1 MKFFTKY
8 SFFANTVSIVV
19 VVVSILYISYK
30 ALEGGVS
37 PNQEHKDKARVE
49 LTAYNF
55 HYNEYDKDGDLKTNF
70 VSGKLEQ
77 YTNQDV
83 KMTDLIERSYDKK
96 TGKKTWQVKS
106 KHGFSSK
113 ETNENLIHLY
123 DGVDAIMFLKKK
135 ANSENEQASSDDS
148 NKYSPDKLYIK
159 TSEMYYNTD
168 SKDFYNNN
176 FVKMYDP
183 KTGNNTTGV
192 GVRGNADSKVINLNQ
207 DVRSYYASS

>member
-8 SFFANTVSIVV
+8 SFFANTVSIFV

-30 ALEGGVS
+30 ALEGGIS
-37 PNQEHKDKARVE
+37 PSAKKKIKSRVE

-55 HYNEYDKDGDLKTNF
+55 HYNEYDKQGDLKTNF
-70 VSGKLEQ
+70 VSEKLEQ

-83 KMTDLIERSYDKK
+83 RMTNLIEKSYNKE
-96 TGKKTWQVKS
+96 TEKKTWQVKS

-123 DGVDAIMFLKKK
+123 DGVNAIMYLKKK
-135 ANSENEQASSDDS
+135 ADNKKQPTSLDDS
-148 NKYSPDKLYIK
+148 KYSPNKIYIK
-159 TSEMYYNTD
+159 TSEMYYNSQT
-168 SKDFYNNN
+168 KDFYNNN

-183 KTGNNTTGV
+183 KTGNNTTGI
-192 GVRGNADSKVINLNQ
+192 GVKGNADSKVINLNQ

>member
-8 SFFANTVSIVV
+8 SFFANTVSIAVV
-19 VVVSILYISYK
+19 VASILYISYK
-30 ALEGGVS
+30 ALEGGMTPDAKKKVKS
-37 PNQEHKDKARVE
+37 RVE

-55 HYNEYDKDGDLKTNF
+55 HYNEYDRDGDLKTNF
-70 VSGKLEQ
+70 VSDKLEQ

-83 KMTDLIERSYDKK
+83 KMTDLIEKSYDKK
-96 TGKKTWQVKS
+96 TSKKTWQVKS
-106 KHGFSSK
+106 KYGFSSK
-113 ETNENLIHLY
+113 EVNEDLIHLY
-123 DGVDAIMFLKKK
+123 GGVDAIMFSKKK
-135 ANSENEQASSDDS
+135 PNSKKQQTSSDD
-148 NKYSPDKLYIK
+148 NKYSPDKIYIK

-192 GVRGNADSKVINLNQ
+192 GVKGNANSKVINLNQ

>member
-8 SFFANTVSIVV
+8 SFFANTISIAV
-19 VVVSILYISYK
+19 VVVSIMYISYK
-30 ALEGGVS
+30 ALEGGIS
-37 PNQEHKDKARVE
+37 SDSKDKDKSRVE

-83 KMTDLIERSYDKK
+83 KMTDLIEKSYDKK
-96 TGKKTWQVKS
+96 TSKKTWQVKS
-106 KHGFSSK
+106 KYGFSSK
-113 ETNENLIHLY
+113 ETNEDLIHLY
-123 DGVDAIMFLKKK
+123 GGVDAIMYSKKK
-135 ANSENEQASSDDS
+135 TDNKEQASSND
-148 NKYSPDKLYIK
+148 NRYSPDKIYIK
-159 TSEMYYNTD
+159 TPEMYYNTD
-168 SKDFYNNN
+168 SKDFYNDN

-192 GVRGNADSKVINLNQ
+192 GVKGNADSKIINLNQ

>member
-1 MKFFTKY
+1 MRFFTKY

-30 ALEGGVS
+30 ALEGGIRPDAKEKIKS
-37 PNQEHKDKARVE
+37 RVE

-55 HYNEYDKDGDLKTNF
+55 HYNEYDKEGDLKTNF
-70 VSGKLEQ
+70 ISEKLEQ

-83 KMTDLIERSYDKK
+83 KMTDLIEKSYKK
-96 TGKKTWQVKS
+96 ETGKKTWQVKS
-106 KHGFSSK
+106 KYGFSSK

-123 DGVDAIMFLKKK
+123 GGVDAIMFSKKK
-135 ANSENEQASSDDS
+135 TDDNKGQTPSDDS
-148 NKYSPDKLYIK
+148 KYSPSKIYIK
-159 TSEMYYNTD
+159 TSEMYYNSDT
-168 SKDFYNNN
+168 KDFYNNN

-192 GVRGNADSKVINLNQ
+192 GVKGNAESKIINLNQ